1 MAKLGIQ
8 QPLWATGWNAGLE
21 VQYLGP
27 RGNYLG
33 ARIGGYT
40 LVNLNLLNR
49 KLAKDLELSA
59 RVTNLLDRRFA
70 DPASASFDPLD
81 RIVQD
86 GREWSL
92 RLEYRF

>member
-1 MAKLGIQ
+1 MIKLSLQ
-8 QPLWATGWNAGLE
+8 QPLFATGWNAGLE
-21 VQYLGP
+21 LQYLSS
-27 RGNYLG
+27 RSNYLG

-49 KLAKDLELSA
+49 KLAKDLEVAA
-59 RVTNLLDRRFA
+59 RLTNLLDKRFT
-70 DPASASFDPLD
+70 DPASTAFDPLD

-92 RLEYRF
+92 RMEYRF